1 MTANLDGCRHIENA
15 PLIDVLLSKGVN
27 VVEDRGGRAV

>member
-15 PLIDVLLSKGVN
+15 PLIDVLLSKRVN
-27 VVEDRGGRAV
+27 VVENRGGCTV